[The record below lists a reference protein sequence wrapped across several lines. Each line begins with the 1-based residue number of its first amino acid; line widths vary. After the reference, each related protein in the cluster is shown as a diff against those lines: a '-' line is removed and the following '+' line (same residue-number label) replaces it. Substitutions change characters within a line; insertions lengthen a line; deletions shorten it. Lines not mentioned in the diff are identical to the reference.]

1 MEPVWE
7 VASADEGEAA
17 CAELERH
24 GIDHELSGRLVLVP
38 ADDVLKALDLLEAW
52 SGRTV

>member
-1 MEPVWE
+1 MWE

-17 CAELERH
+17 CAELARH
-24 GIDHELSGRLVLVP
+24 GVDSELAGRLVLVP

-52 SGRTV
+52 SARNG